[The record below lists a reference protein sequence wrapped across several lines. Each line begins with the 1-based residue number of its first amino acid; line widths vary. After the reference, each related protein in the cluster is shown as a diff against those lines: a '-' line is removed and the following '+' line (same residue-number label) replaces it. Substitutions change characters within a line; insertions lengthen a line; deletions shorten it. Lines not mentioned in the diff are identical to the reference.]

1 MLTVAFTKTPTTFPT
16 TTTKPTT
23 TDTTPR
29 KPTTLNRGRPK
40 LKKTP
45 ETAVNDSFLMMLAAQ
60 PSICLILPVPL

>member
-1 MLTVAFTKTPTTFPT
+1 MLTVASTKTPTTFPM

-23 TDTTPR
+23 TDTTQR

-45 ETAVNDSFLMMLAAQ
+45 EMAVNDSYLTMLAAQ
-60 PSICLILPVPL
+60 RSICLILQVAF